1 MELEMYLLELEE
13 KCDKAISHYRFE
25 LSKISTGR
33 ANPQII
39 KGVRVNYYDTLTP
52 LEELANISVP
62 EPQQLLIK
70 PYDITS
76 VKEIAKALE
85 KANLGILPVDE
96 GSQIRLTFPTLTTE
110 RRKEMTKSLAKLTEN
125 AKVGV
130 RNARQDINKAIKA
143 DEELSEDVQKNYLDR
158 IQKEVDKEIAKIDAI
173 TKEKQDELMNK

>member
-1 MELEMYLLELEE
+1 MEFDIYLLDLEDKSE
-13 KCDKAISHYRFE
+13 KSISHFKFKM
-25 LSKISTGR
+25 SKISTGR

-39 KGVRVNYYDTLTP
+39 KGVKVNYYDALTP

-76 VKEIAKALE
+76 VKDITKALE

-96 GSQIRLTFPTLTTE
+96 GNQVRLTFPVLTTD
-110 RRKEMTKSLAKLTEN
+110 RRKEMIKNLGKLSEA

-130 RNARQDINKAIKA
+130 RNARQDVNKAIKA
-143 DEELSEDVQKNYLDR
+143 DEELSEDEQKNYLDR
-158 IQKEVDKEIAKIDAI
+158 IQKNVDALIEKINSL
-173 TKEKQDELMNK
+173 TKEKEEELMNK

>member
-143 DEELSEDVQKNYLDR
+143 DEELSEDVQKNYLER